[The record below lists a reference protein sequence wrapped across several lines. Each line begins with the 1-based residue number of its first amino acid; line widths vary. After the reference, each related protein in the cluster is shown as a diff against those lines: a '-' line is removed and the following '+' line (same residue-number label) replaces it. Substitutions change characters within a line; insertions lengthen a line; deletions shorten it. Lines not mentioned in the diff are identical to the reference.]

1 MNLISFKEMDLP
13 FRELETIGLAA
24 GGQLLLNVND
34 LKALL
39 SGRRTGLMHLENLE
53 AEGIQIKAM
62 DAKVSLRQNEQG
74 KTDLLIHPI
83 YRKPDTPDFLDD
95 NEARQLEKGEVEN
108 FLKTTT
114 DNKGNKKEIL
124 VEYDSETREFI
135 VSDTEKIMA
144 PDMVNNEFLTPAQK
158 EKYRKGKE
166 VELADRT
173 KFNYSGT
180 DLNGIRSNKLALI
193 ASIVI
198 DGGLSYMVYK
208 GLNALF
214 GEKRDEKE
222 AGTLSPG
229 YYSTMADVEDQRPV
243 ATNEHIRF
251 DSKSRFS
258 R

>member
-1 MNLISFKEMDLP
+1 MNLISFKENDLP

-53 AEGIQIKAM
+53 AEGIQIKAI
-62 DAKVSLRQNEQG
+62 DAKVSLRQNDQG
-74 KTDLLIHPI
+74 KIDLLIHPI

-95 NEARQLEKGEVEN
+95 NEAQQLEKGEVEN

-144 PDMVNNEFLTPAQK
+144 PDMVNNEFLTLAQK

-166 VELADRT
+166 VELADRS

-214 GEKRDEKE
+214 GENHDAKE
-222 AGTLSPG
+222 AGSLSPG
-229 YYSTMADVEDQRPV
+229 YYNAVADMEDERPV
-243 ATNEHIRF
+243 VTNDHIRF
-251 DSKSRFS
+251 DSKSRVS